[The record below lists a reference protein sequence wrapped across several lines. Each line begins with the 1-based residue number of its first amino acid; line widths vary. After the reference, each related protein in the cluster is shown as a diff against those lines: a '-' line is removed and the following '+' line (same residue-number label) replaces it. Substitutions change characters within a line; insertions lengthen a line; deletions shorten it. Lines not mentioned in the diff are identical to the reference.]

1 MSICFKEKLKIPPE
15 TLSSIIASTD
25 NDIRLTL
32 NHLSVVAAG
41 KDNLN
46 INKKYIKMVMYYK
59 SFIYCKL
66 IMSYFFFLGSMGCFA
81 KGIFCRRT
89 QNNEY

>member
-1 MSICFKEKLKIPPE
+1 MLSICYKEKLKIPSD
-15 TLSSIIASTD
+15 TLSSIILSTD

-46 INKKYIKMVMYYK
+46 INKKYIKMV
-59 SFIYCKL
+59 I
-66 IMSYFFFLGSMGCFA
+66 FFFSYLNCL
-81 KGIFCRRT
+81 
-89 QNNEY
+89 

>member
-1 MSICFKEKLKIPPE
+1 MMSICFKEKLQIAPD

-32 NHLSVVAAG
+32 NHLSIYAAG

-46 INKKYIKMVMYYK
+46 TTKKYIKMVIYY
-59 SFIYCKL
+59 FILL
-66 IMSYFFFLGSMGCFA
+66 IYLSYLFNFFSGTLGCFA
-81 KGIFCRRT
+81 KSVFSRRT
-89 QNNEY
+89 

>member
-1 MSICFKEKLKIPPE
+1 MMSVCFKEKLKIPPD

-46 INKKYIKMVMYYK
+46 ISKKYIKMVGWCLVFYLVIHIVNTII
-59 SFIYCKL
+59 SV
-66 IMSYFFFLGSMGCFA
+66 
-81 KGIFCRRT
+81 
-89 QNNEY
+89 

>member
-1 MSICFKEKLKIPPE
+1 MMSICFKEKLKISPD

-46 INKKYIKMVMYYK
+46 INKKYIKLVMYY
-59 SFIYCKL
+59 
-66 IMSYFFFLGSMGCFA
+66 
-81 KGIFCRRT
+81 
-89 QNNEY
+89 

>member
-1 MSICFKEKLKIPPE
+1 MMSICYKEKLKIPPD

-46 INKKYIKMVMYYK
+46 INKKYVKMVRNNCFSK
-59 SFIYCKL
+59 LFIL
-66 IMSYFFFLGSMGCFA
+66 FLHPFFFRAHGMLFE
-81 KGIFCRRT
+81 KFFLLKNIK
-89 QNNEY
+89 Q

>member
-1 MSICFKEKLKIPPE
+1 MMSICFKEKLKIPPD

-46 INKKYIKMVMYYK
+46 INKKYIKMVIFNTFFY
-59 SFIYCKL
+59 SYCKCYCFL
-66 IMSYFFFLGSMGCFA
+66 IGPMGCTA
-81 KGIFCRRT
+81 KSLLC
-89 QNNEY
+89 

>member
-1 MSICFKEKLKIPPE
+1 MMSICYKEKLKIPPD

-25 NDIRLTL
+25 SDIRLTL

-46 INKKYIKMVMYYK
+46 INKKYIKMVRNYYSTK
-59 SFIYCKL
+59 LFILFLHQLFFRAHGMLFEK
-66 IMSYFFFLGSMGCFA
+66 FFLL
-81 KGIFCRRT
+81 KIIK
-89 QNNEY
+89 Q

>member
-1 MSICFKEKLKIPPE
+1 MLSICYKEKLKISPD

-41 KDNLN
+41 KDDLN
-46 INKKYIKMVMYYK
+46 VNKKYIKLVMDY
-59 SFIYCKL
+59 
-66 IMSYFFFLGSMGCFA
+66 YFFFRYLNC
-81 KGIFCRRT
+81 
-89 QNNEY
+89 

>member
-1 MSICFKEKLKIPPE
+1 MMSICYKEKLKIPPE

-46 INKKYIKMVMYYK
+46 INKKYIKMVLYYWCIIQL
-59 SFIYCKL
+59 FVLL
-66 IMSYFFFLGSMGCFA
+66 IFSLT
-81 KGIFCRRT
+81 IFCL
-89 QNNEY
+89 

>member
-1 MSICFKEKLKIPPE
+1 MMSVCFKEKLKIPPD

-46 INKKYIKMVMYYK
+46 INKKYIKMVIFHCYDIMYIIFY
-59 SFIYCKL
+59 L
-66 IMSYFFFLGSMGCFA
+66 IIHIIHFYFLGSMGCFA
-81 KGIFCRRT
+81 
-89 QNNEY
+89 

>member
-1 MSICFKEKLKIPPE
+1 MMSICFKEKLKISPDI
-15 TLSSIIASTD
+15 LSSIIASTD

-46 INKKYIKMVMYYK
+46 INKKYIKMVMYYCYQF
-59 SFIYCKL
+59 SVFH
-66 IMSYFFFLGSMGCFA
+66 
-81 KGIFCRRT
+81 IFV
-89 QNNEY
+89 

>member
-1 MSICFKEKLKIPPE
+1 MMSICYKEKLKIPPD

-46 INKKYIKMVMYYK
+46 INKKYIKMVT
-59 SFIYCKL
+59 
-66 IMSYFFFLGSMGCFA
+66 SYL
-81 KGIFCRRT
+81 IFC
-89 QNNEY
+89 YSCV